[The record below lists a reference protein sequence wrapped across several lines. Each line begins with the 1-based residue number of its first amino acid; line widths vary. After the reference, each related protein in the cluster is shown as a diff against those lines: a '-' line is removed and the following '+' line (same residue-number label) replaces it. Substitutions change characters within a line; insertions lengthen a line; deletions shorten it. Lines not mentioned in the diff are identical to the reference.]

1 MCPVEG
7 RMENS
12 CEGSPPSSSS
22 IIRGDSMTRTRGIC
36 THFFALLF
44 LLSSLLI
51 ASAQTA
57 PKVARI
63 DVKPIGPASVS
74 EQLIRANLRVK
85 VGDLYSRNSVDD
97 DVETLYATG
106 LFANIRIAAEDSPDG
121 LVLVYLVQAKAR
133 ITEIKF
139 NGNKKF
145 NEEKLSK
152 KITSKVG
159 DPLDERKLFTD
170 CQDLKKMYEKAGYH
184 GTTVSNTFNIEETVG
199 RGSVTFEIKEQPKV
213 RIKSVE
219 FEGAQA
225 FPEKKLRKTIKT
237 RKHWMFSWLM
247 GSGVY
252 KADQI
257 EEDREKLTAFYRGE
271 GYIDF
276 EIKELTIEPVT
287 PKKIRVHVN
296 VSEGTP
302 YKVGSVSFKGTTLLP
317 TNAVRQDFK
326 AGPMPAK
333 GTNRTEW
340 IEQRR
345 LHRNFNMKEGDT
357 FTPGGLSRDTA
368 AIEDYY
374 GAKGYIDV
382 TPGSNLRVAKIPNT
396 DKSTMDLEYTVD
408 EGSKAYIEKIEIH
421 GNTKTKDR
429 VIRRELAVAPGE
441 VFDMVRVKLS
451 KDRLEGLEFFS
462 KVDAKPDPTVIPNR
476 KNLVIG
482 VEEKDT
488 GKLSFSAGYSTV
500 EEVIG
505 FVEFT
510 QGNFDLANP
519 PHFTGAGQKFRT
531 RVQLGSRQQS
541 YEISFREPWFMG
553 RKLALDVDLY
563 HRELNYQSLEGLYDE
578 QRTGAK
584 FGLSRALGS
593 DFLIGS
599 LHYGIEDVG
608 IINVSTNAPASI
620 STESGHAILSTVG
633 ASIAYD
639 TRDKGHALPTRGQRT
654 ELFGEYTGGPLGG
667 DKEFYKAE
675 VRTAWYF
682 KGFFAGDVLELTGQ
696 AGVAESIGSGT
707 SVPFYE
713 RFYLGGVYSL
723 RGFRYRE
730 VGPSEA
736 LLNNTNS
743 PVYEPVG
750 GNTYWFASAE
760 YSTPIMKQLRFA
772 VFYDIGMVYPG
783 SFSFDPAP
791 SSVAGRDT
799 GKFADNY
806 GLGIRLNIPGL
817 GPLRLDYGIPLT
829 TPPGL
834 SSKGRI
840 QVSAGHTRTF

>member
-1 MCPVEG
+1 MKMCPVKQPVLAG
-7 RMENS
+7 
-12 CEGSPPSSSS
+12 CW
-22 IIRGDSMTRTRGIC
+22 
-36 THFFALLF
+36 HFVALLF
-44 LLSSLLI
+44 FLTSLFA
-51 ASAQTA
+51 ASAQDGA
-57 PKVARI
+57 AKIARI
-63 DVKPIGPASVS
+63 DIKPIGPATVS
-74 EQLIRANLRVK
+74 EQLVRANLRVK
-85 VGDLYSRNSVDD
+85 AGDVFSRNSADD
-97 DVETLYATG
+97 DVTSLYATG
-106 LFANIRIAAEDSPDG
+106 LFSNIRVAAEDSSEG
-121 LVLVYLVQAKAR
+121 LVLTYLVQAKAR

-139 NGNKKF
+139 TGNKKF
-145 NEEKLSK
+145 KNEKLLK
-152 KITSKVG
+152 KISSKVG
-159 DPLDERKLFTD
+159 EPLDERKLFTD

-184 GTTVSNTFNIEETVG
+184 GTEVTFINNIEESAG
-199 RGSVTFEIKEQPKV
+199 RGSATFEVKEQPKV

-219 FEGAQA
+219 IEGISA
-225 FPEKKLRKTIKT
+225 FPEKKLRKVIKT
-237 RKHWMFSWLM
+237 RGHWMFSWLT

-257 EEDREKLTAFYRGE
+257 EEDREKLTSFYREE

-276 EIKELTIEPVT
+276 EIKKLTIEQLT
-287 PKKIRVHVN
+287 SKKIRVHLE

-302 YKVGSVSFKGTTLLP
+302 YKVGAVTFKGTTLLP
-317 TNAVRQDFK
+317 TNAVRQDFQ

-357 FTPGGLSRDTA
+357 FTPGGLSRDSS

-382 TPGSNLRVAKIPNT
+382 TPGPGLRVAKIPNT
-396 DKSTMDLEYTVD
+396 EKSTMDLEYTID

-451 KDRLEGLEFFS
+451 KDRLEGLEFFG
-462 KVDAKPDPTVIPNR
+462 KVETKPDPTVIPNR

-500 EEVIG
+500 EQVIG

-519 PHFTGAGQKFRT
+519 PHFIGAGQKFRT
-531 RVQLGSRQQS
+531 RLQLGSRQKS
-541 YEISFREPWFMG
+541 LEVSFVEPWFAG
-553 RKLALDVDLY
+553 RKLSLGVDLY
-563 HRELNYQSLEGLYDE
+563 HRELSYQSLEGLYDE

-584 FGLSRALGS
+584 FSLSRALGS

-599 LHYGIEDVG
+599 LYYNIEDVG
-608 IINVSTNAPASI
+608 ILNVSTNAPASI
-620 STESGHAILSTVG
+620 TAESGHALLSTVG
-633 ASIAYD
+633 ASIAVD
-639 TRDKGHALPTRGQRT
+639 TRNKGYSLPDKGQRT
-654 ELFGEYTGGPLGG
+654 ELFGEFTGGPLGG
-667 DKEFYKAE
+667 DKEFYKLE
-675 VRTAWYF
+675 VKSAWYF
-682 KGFFAGDVLELTGQ
+682 KGFLPGDVLELTGQ
-696 AGVAESIGSGT
+696 AGVADSLKNGQD
-707 SVPFYE
+707 VPFYD

-730 VGPSEA
+730 VGPREPI
-736 LLNNTNS
+736 LNSTAF
-743 PVYEPVG
+743 EPVG

-783 SFSFDPAP
+783 AFSFSPEP
-791 SSVAGRDT
+791 TRGAGYDT
-799 GKFADNY
+799 GAYADNY

-834 SSKGRI
+834 DSGGRI